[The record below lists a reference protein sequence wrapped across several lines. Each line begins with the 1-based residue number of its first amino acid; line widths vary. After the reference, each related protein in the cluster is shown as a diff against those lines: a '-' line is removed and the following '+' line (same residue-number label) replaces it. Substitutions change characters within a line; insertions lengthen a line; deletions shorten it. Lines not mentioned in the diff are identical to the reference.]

1 MGTEHISLWNRG
13 LALSGPF
20 LKREGEQGRDCDGV
34 LSLTVCLGVHGFMI
48 EPGMFSYLFLSVFV
62 T

>member
-1 MGTEHISLWNRG
+1 MERISPWGRC

-20 LKREGEQGRDCDGV
+20 LKPEGEQGGDCDDV
-34 LSLTVCLGVHGFMI
+34 LSLAVWLWAHGFMI
-48 EPGMFSYLFLSVFV
+48 EPGMFSYLVLSIFI

>member
-1 MGTEHISLWNRG
+1 MERISPWGRC

-20 LKREGEQGRDCDGV
+20 LKPEGEQGGDCDDV
-34 LSLTVCLGVHGFMI
+34 LSLAVWLRAHGFMI
-48 EPGMFSYLFLSVFV
+48 EPGMFSYLVLSIFI